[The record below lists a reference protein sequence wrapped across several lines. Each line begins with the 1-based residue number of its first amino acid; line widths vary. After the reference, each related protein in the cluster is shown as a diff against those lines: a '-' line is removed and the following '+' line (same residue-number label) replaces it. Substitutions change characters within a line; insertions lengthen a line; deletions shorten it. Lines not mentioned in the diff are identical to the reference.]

1 MSDIFFPRVWLRRAS
16 RVPAGTVSI
25 TTYFHVGRAE
35 LQATGSGHLLGQ
47 ARAQEFRNG
56 FFDQTAQLW
65 NQAGRLLVSTHQIVY
80 FKE

>member
-1 MSDIFFPRVWLRRAS
+1 MIA

-25 TTYFHVGRAE
+25 TTYFHVGQAE
-35 LQATGSGHLLGQ
+35 LAATGTGFVLGQ